1 MDIIIFFFALSFIY
15 PISEIV
21 NGIDNNTTTMPEN
34 RNRTGLSIFE
44 VIYTILTAILK
55 IIELTTKR
63 MSLSLFKVLS
73 LLWASFSLSTLT
85 VLKYYYNIFFMH
97 QHILKS
103 LRMPENTLPCIS
115 RTGTIKIYTLCHYS
129 IIVSSSKFAY
139 LSSIKAILFAKQ
151 IFKIE
156 YFL

>member
-63 MSLSLFKVLS
+63 MSLSLFNLIG
-73 LLWASFSLSTLT
+73 L
-85 VLKYYYNIFFMH
+85 
-97 QHILKS
+97 
-103 LRMPENTLPCIS
+103 
-115 RTGTIKIYTLCHYS
+115 
-129 IIVSSSKFAY
+129 
-139 LSSIKAILFAKQ
+139 
-151 IFKIE
+151 
-156 YFL
+156 

>member
-44 VIYTILTAILK
+44 AIYTILTAILK

-63 MSLSLFKVLS
+63 MSLSLFKVIGL
-73 LLWASFSLSTLT
+73 
-85 VLKYYYNIFFMH
+85 
-97 QHILKS
+97 
-103 LRMPENTLPCIS
+103 
-115 RTGTIKIYTLCHYS
+115 
-129 IIVSSSKFAY
+129 
-139 LSSIKAILFAKQ
+139 
-151 IFKIE
+151 
-156 YFL
+156 